1 MELLFLG
8 TSAGA
13 PSASRNVQSCA
24 VRLESGEY
32 VVVDCG
38 EGTQQQLL
46 KASRAKSFR
55 PSRTNLILVTH
66 LHGDHS
72 FGLPGLVVYL
82 DNAATEKA
90 PPLHIV
96 GPVGVA
102 AFLRTAL
109 ILSRTELKRGYRV
122 TELATPAPTGG
133 GAYEGA
139 ALCTTAPPVLHP
151 DERAVSEVLAPND
164 DGMFA
169 LDLLTG
175 HALTA
180 APLAHGSIACVGYRL
195 QEADAPGS
203 IDARRAAAEA
213 ERAGDD
219 ARRICRALRECSLN
233 NTERLTLADGSELSV
248 ADGFVGAVTRRG
260 RAVVVLGDC
269 CHAGGV
275 CSDATRRLVEDAD
288 VLVHEATLDDAFAA
302 LALERG
308 HSTPSDAAR
317 VAARAGAS
325 HLVLWHF
332 SPRYRNDDAFRATF
346 TAAVEAHFGGALTL
360 ASDFDRVAV
369 PREKKVL
376 PPAAPP
382 PE

>member
-24 VRLESGEY
+24 LRLESGEY
-32 VVVDCG
+32 VVVDGG

-122 TELATPAPTGG
+122 P
-133 GAYEGA
+133 Y
-139 ALCTTAPPVLHP
+139 
-151 DERAVSEVLAPND
+151 
-164 DGMFA
+164 
-169 LDLLTG
+169 
-175 HALTA
+175 
-180 APLAHGSIACVGYRL
+180 
-195 QEADAPGS
+195 
-203 IDARRAAAEA
+203 
-213 ERAGDD
+213 
-219 ARRICRALRECSLN
+219 
-233 NTERLTLADGSELSV
+233 
-248 ADGFVGAVTRRG
+248 
-260 RAVVVLGDC
+260 
-269 CHAGGV
+269 
-275 CSDATRRLVEDAD
+275 
-288 VLVHEATLDDAFAA
+288 
-302 LALERG
+302 
-308 HSTPSDAAR
+308 
-317 VAARAGAS
+317 
-325 HLVLWHF
+325 
-332 SPRYRNDDAFRATF
+332 
-346 TAAVEAHFGGALTL
+346 
-360 ASDFDRVAV
+360 
-369 PREKKVL
+369 KVNRSGQYWKEEQL
-376 PPAAPP
+376 
-382 PE
+382 